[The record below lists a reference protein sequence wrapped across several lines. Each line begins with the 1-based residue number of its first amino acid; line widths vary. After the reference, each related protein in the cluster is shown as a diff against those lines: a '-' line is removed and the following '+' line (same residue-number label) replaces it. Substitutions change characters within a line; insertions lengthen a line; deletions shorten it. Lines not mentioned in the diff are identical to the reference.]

1 MDSETINEIKIPKID
16 FNKIKFP
23 IIAGLLVISAYFC
36 FYQVEA
42 NEEAIILRL
51 GKYTDTVGSGLH
63 FKIPFI
69 V

>member
-1 MDSETINEIKIPKID
+1 MDSDQIKEIKIPKID

-42 NEEAIILRL
+42 EPNAIPGQCSDHSVLF
-51 GKYTDTVGSGLH
+51 V
-63 FKIPFI
+63 
-69 V
+69 